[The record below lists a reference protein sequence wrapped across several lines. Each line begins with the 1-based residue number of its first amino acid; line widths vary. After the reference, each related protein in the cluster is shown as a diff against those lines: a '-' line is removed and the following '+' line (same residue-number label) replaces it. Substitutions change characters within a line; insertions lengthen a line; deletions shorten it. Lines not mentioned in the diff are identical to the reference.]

1 MQDIREGLLIL
12 ESNEFENIEQLYTY
26 DEIREILNFALSNS
40 VSEYWTILALNFLRK
55 KPEYISD
62 EITSMLKEII
72 DMPKRYMQKTRHEA
86 LKILKIKI

>member
-26 DEIREILNFALSNS
+26 DEIREILTFALSNS

-55 KPEYISD
+55 NPEYISD

-72 DMPKRYMQKTRHEA
+72 GMPKRYMQKTRHEA
-86 LKILKIKI
+86 SKILKIKI

>member
-12 ESNEFENIEQLYTY
+12 ESNEVENIEKLYTF
-26 DEIREILNFALSNS
+26 DEIREILTFALSNN

-62 EITSMLKEII
+62 EIILMIKVII
-72 DMPKRYMQKTRHEA
+72 DTPKRYMQKTRHEG
-86 LKILKIKI
+86 LKILKIKT

>member
-12 ESNEFENIEQLYTY
+12 ESNEVENIEKLYTF
-26 DEIREILNFALSNS
+26 DEIREILTFALSNS

-62 EITSMLKEII
+62 EIILMIKEII
-72 DMPKRYMQKTRHEA
+72 DKPKRYMQKTRHEG